1 MSSSIDEWVGT
12 EVERSFAGE
21 PPLRDP
27 REYAARGRR
36 AQRRRRAAAG
46 ALGFAAV
53 AVVAALA
60 VGGLHP
66 GAGQREAQPTGD
78 TDGPV
83 RGTTE
88 LPVDPTTDRQCARQP
103 EIGCGRAI
111 GWDDLHSDTNGDLVR
126 GYPDVEITGR
136 YDDVYSPSYRGSS
149 ALEVRRDGRVAWVL
163 ATWSD
168 EGVGIEF
175 SCADPTRTFDQW
187 VADSSASQLGGAW
200 RDYACPTDARSFG
213 SPTR

>member
-1 MSSSIDEWVGT
+1 MSSIDEWVGT
-12 EVERSFAGE
+12 EVERSFGGE

-36 AQRRRRAAAG
+36 AQRRRRAAAS

-66 GAGQREAQPTGD
+66 GTGPDRSTEPAGGGY
-78 TDGPV
+78 GPV
-83 RGTTE
+83 RGTTSI
-88 LPVDPTTDRQCARQP
+88 PVDLTTERQCTREP
-103 EIGCGRAI
+103 TYGCGPSI
-111 GWDDLHSDTNGDLVR
+111 GWDDLHSDPHGDLVR
-126 GYPDVEITGR
+126 GHPDVEVTGR
-136 YDDVYSPSYRGSS
+136 YDDVYSPSYRASS

-200 RDYACPTDARSFG
+200 RDYPCSADARSFG
-213 SPTR
+213 STPR